1 MGMAQKIP
9 PGLEGMFDAFRDFL
23 YEAAGIY
30 FSQRNRGRLLS
41 HVASRMEATG
51 NGDPRAYL
59 ALLQA
64 SRGPGSE
71 LWKFFNQ
78 VTVNETYFFREQAQ
92 YEVLR
97 DKVLP
102 ELFER
107 HRSGKVNLWSAACSS
122 GEEAYSLAILIKEA
136 FPGKLGQVSITGFD
150 LNSEVIEQARR
161 GEYSEYSVRQCS
173 PEQRRSYFR
182 KQDRSYVLV
191 PYIRRLVSFHVA
203 NFMDPAQIR
212 RLPPP
217 DLIFCRNVL
226 IYFDRDSKSRALHNL
241 AGVLRPGGL
250 LFLSQTETLFGV
262 DHPFE
267 LVHFFRVCGYRVK
280 GAPRGRP

>member
-1 MGMAQKIP
+1 MGLAQEMP
-9 PGLEGMFDAFRDFL
+9 PGLEGMFEAFRDFL
-23 YEAAGIY
+23 YETAGIY

-41 HVASRMEATG
+41 HVAARMQATG
-51 NGDPRAYL
+51 RNDPKGYL
-59 ALLQA
+59 ALLRS
-64 SRGPGSE
+64 SRGPGGE
-71 LWKFFNQ
+71 LWRFFNQ
-78 VTVNETYFFREQAQ
+78 VTVNETYFFREPAQ

-102 ELFER
+102 ELFG
-107 HRSGKVNLWSAACSS
+107 RSGSGRVNLWSAACSS

-150 LNSEVIEQARR
+150 INSDVIEQARR
-161 GEYSEYSVRQCS
+161 GEYSEYSVRQCT
-173 PEQRRSYFR
+173 PEQKRSYFR
-182 KQDRSYVLV
+182 RQDRSYVLV
-191 PYIRRLVSFHVA
+191 PYIRRLVSFQVA
-203 NFMDPAQIR
+203 NFMEPAQIR

-217 DLIFCRNVL
+217 DIIFCRNVL
-226 IYFDRDSKSRALHNL
+226 IYFDKGSKSKALHNL

-267 LVHFFRVCGYRVK
+267 LVHFFRVCAYR
-280 GAPRGRP
+280 ARD